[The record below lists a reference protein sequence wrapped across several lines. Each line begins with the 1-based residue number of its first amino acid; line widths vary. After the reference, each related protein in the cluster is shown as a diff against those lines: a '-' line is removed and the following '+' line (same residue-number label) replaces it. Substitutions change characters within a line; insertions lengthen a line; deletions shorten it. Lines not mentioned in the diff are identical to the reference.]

1 MDAPAY
7 FSFWFGFCFIF
18 AFYILFS
25 SFLQF
30 FYYHRSRNNSDIW
43 KIQPHRKGNVGKSAS
58 EMWIP
63 MLELLGRKRKQS
75 RAPNH
80 ALYSTINLLFAST
93 FAGAVAYTSTT
104 GKNRLVFSVDAAGG
118 LTSAVAFT
126 CLALL
131 WESVIEYYWHRMM
144 HLPWFYKRFHK
155 VHHFYTS
162 PEPFDDMYIHPV
174 EAFGY
179 YCILYSPPFVMP
191 LHFVGF
197 FIYMAIMG
205 TFGVLD
211 HCGIRFSILGVY
223 NSADHDIHHSCFNV
237 NYGFPFSFTDMLHGT
252 YVSAKREAQ
261 IQADGSAV
269 LK

>member
-1 MDAPAY
+1 M
-7 FSFWFGFCFIF
+7 
-18 AFYILFS
+18 FS
-25 SFLQF
+25 SFLQYS
-30 FYYHRSRNNSDIW
+30 YYHGRRNSADIW
-43 KIQPHRKGNVGKSAS
+43 KIQPHRNGNVGGKAS
-58 EMWIP
+58 ELWIP
-63 MLELLGRKRKQS
+63 MLEILGRKKPS

-80 ALYSTINLLFAST
+80 ALFSTINLLLAST
-93 FAGAVAYTSTT
+93 FAGAVAYSSAT
-104 GKNRLVFSVDAAGG
+104 GQNRLVFSVDAAGG
-118 LTSAVAFT
+118 LTSAAAFT
-126 CLALL
+126 CFALL
-131 WESVIEYYWHRMM
+131 WQSVIEYYWHRLM

-197 FIYMAIMG
+197 IIYMAIMG

-223 NSADHDIHHSCFNV
+223 NSADHDVHHSSFNV
-237 NYGFPFSFTDMLHGT
+237 NYGFPFPFLDVLHGT
-252 YVSAKREAQ
+252 YISGRREVQ
-261 IQADGSAV
+261 IQSKGSAV